1 MEPYALLI
9 IFLAMVAIWWLT
21 WAPWKKRPGDE
32 LSQGPQDQPEKGAD
46 RRPRR

>member
-9 IFLAMVAIWWLT
+9 IFVAMVAIWWWS

-32 LSQGPQDQPEKGAD
+32 LSQGSHDDNEETNGD
-46 RRPRR
+46 RRR